1 MLASCAGRNTDN
13 EYVPQDGDI
22 AFQVSETSDFVKAI
36 TDVSAMHDSIKF
48 SHVGIVVIDKDGP
61 AVLEAVPQ
69 GGVKITPMDTYLADA
84 ETLDGR
90 PGVVIKRINHD
101 FPIDKAIAKAKTYI
115 GQEYDWNFLPD
126 NGKMYCSELVYE
138 GFIDED
144 GTHLFKSSPMN
155 FRNSDGEYP
164 AYWVDLF
171 TRLGAEIPQDVQG
184 TSPQEMSQDS
194 SLVEVYRYF

>member
-1 MLASCAGRNTDN
+1 MLASCTGRNADN

-48 SHVGIVVIDKDGP
+48 SHVGIVVIENDGP

-84 ETLDGR
+84 ETLGGR
-90 PGVVIKRINHD
+90 PGVVIKRISHD

-138 GFIDED
+138 SFIDED

-171 TRLGAEIPQDVQG
+171 TRLGADIPQDVQG